1 MALVF
6 SGDEQTGRRR
16 SILIEIACLCG
27 LSGFGRRTESQSVDI
42 L

>member
-6 SGDEQTGRRR
+6 SEDETGRRR
-16 SILIEIACLCG
+16 SILIEIACRCG
-27 LSGFGRRTESQSVDI
+27 LSGFGRRSERQSVDV